1 MTFAEAIPLLLQG
14 KILQSIHAGGWKIKM
29 VDGVLVDVTHGYPS
43 ISGWYMEYRIYTDDL
58 EVFDWEVTE

>member
-1 MTFAEAIPLLLQG
+1 MTFAEAIPRLLQG

-43 ISGWYMEYRIYTDDL
+43 ISGHMGLINLGEDV
-58 EVFDWEVTE
+58 E